1 MLSLEISQ
9 ILVESIKAEK
19 CDDDKKMKKKQS
31 NKKKLEQ
38 KKKLR
43 INAVEMKCVDFLKF
57 KQNVLK

>member
-31 NKKKLEQ
+31 NKKNLEQ
-38 KKKLR
+38 KKMR